1 MALTNFSNG
10 ISSFGMPVF
19 GGGGLIPPTTGKV
32 FWVHSSSG
40 SDAVGRGLDP
50 NAPFRTIA
58 YAVTRCTANKND
70 TVLVLPGHSEVV
82 NGASAFLI
90 AVAGVSIIGLG
101 NGSNRPTVTFTTS
114 TAATINVSTA
124 NVRMRNIIIDGASGA
139 LDAVASLFTVSG
151 ANFVFED
158 GEVIMADGTAQATC
172 ALTTAAG
179 ASGLKFL
186 RNRLF
191 APNAGAA
198 QAILFGAAID
208 NVEIDGNLLNGNFS
222 TAPIANASS
231 NHATNLFIRGN
242 TIWQKNGTAKAVL
255 NLTSSSTGVVA
266 HNTFLGTTWGAVT
279 DAIGTATGMKFF
291 QNYGF
296 DDASGAVSGVL
307 TPAVGTL
314 A

>member
-1 MALTNFSNG
+1 MAVTNFSNG

-19 GGGGLIPPTTGKV
+19 GGGGLIPPSTGKV
-32 FWVHSSSG
+32 FWVHSGSG
-40 SDAVGRGLDP
+40 ANAVGRGLEP
-50 NAPFRTIA
+50 QAPFRTIA

-70 TVLVLPGHSEVV
+70 TILVMPGHSEVV

-90 AVAGVSIIGLG
+90 QVAGVSIIGLG
-101 NGSNRPTVTFTTS
+101 NQSNRPTVTFTTS
-114 TAATINVSTA
+114 TAATINVSAA
-124 NVRMRNIIIDGASGA
+124 NVRIRNIIIDGASGA
-139 LDAVASLFTVSG
+139 LDAVAALFTVSG
-151 ANFVFED
+151 ANFTFED
-158 GEVIMADGTAQATC
+158 SDIIMADGTAQATC

-179 ASGLKFL
+179 ASGLRFL
-186 RNRLF
+186 RNEVV

-198 QAILFGAAID
+198 QVILFGAVID

-222 TAPIANASS
+222 TAAIANAST

-255 NLTSSSTGVVA
+255 NLTSASTGMVA
-266 HNTFLGTTWGAVT
+266 YNTFLGTTWAT
-279 DAIGTATGMKFF
+279 AADAIGTGTGMKYF
-291 QNYGF
+291 QNFGF